1 MVLGTNW
8 NVGFKG
14 DLMANNKKHSN
25 GLLSF
30 LLWLLL
36 MSIIMVSAARGE
48 DRALLIGVGRYSQFE
63 EKLNGVGLDIAM
75 MREFVHLMGFKSHE
89 IKVLEHEQ
97 ASAAKVYDA
106 VENWLINGAGPDDRV
121 LFYFSGHGSQI
132 PDENYDEDDQFDEV
146 LLLYDTVLAE
156 KRGRQTLSGVLLD
169 DHLNHMLARMKSRNV
184 LVILDACHSGSAT
197 KRMQL
202 SSRSFQA
209 GQTKVKYF
217 YYSPS
222 LEAAGGSGS
231 FDLMKPQAISG
242 DGSQYVAITA
252 CRDDEKTVA
261 TAQGSIFTLGLRQTV
276 RSAAA
281 AGASITP
288 EELQLGTTKFIR
300 EQIRSDVAV
309 FHPQIAG
316 NIHLRKRPLKLI
328 SPAGGK
334 GFVRQKLETLVHK
347 SNETVWIKLNK
358 ACFEPGEALEISVW
372 IPEPGFLN
380 ILHITADDQA
390 TVLFPNQY
398 HPHNAV
404 GRGKITLPTRR
415 MDFEMVA
422 EGLSGPNLITAFLTR
437 SPVNGYQDGFKT
449 AKGVLAE
456 LSPNSTRSLVMRQ
469 GSGWL
474 AAGKTAAEIRGSG
487 QCRLE

>member
-1 MVLGTNW
+1 
-8 NVGFKG
+8 
-14 DLMANNKKHSN
+14 
-25 GLLSF
+25 
-30 LLWLLL
+30 
-36 MSIIMVSAARGE
+36 MVSAARGE
-48 DRALLIGVGRYSQFE
+48 DRALLIGVGRYAQFE
-63 EKLNGVGLDIAM
+63 EKLNGVSLDIGM

-89 IKVLEHEQ
+89 IKVLEHEH
-97 ASAAKVYDA
+97 ASAAKVYNA
-106 VENWLINGAGPDDRV
+106 IENWLINGVGPDDRV

-132 PDENYDEDDQFDEV
+132 PDENDDEDDQFDEV
-146 LLLYDTVLAE
+146 LLLYDTALAE
-156 KRGRQTLSGVLLD
+156 KRGQQTLNGVLLD
-169 DHLNHMLARMKSRNV
+169 DHLNHMLARMKSRNI

-202 SSRSFQA
+202 SSRSFQT
-209 GQTKVKYF
+209 GQAKVKYF
-217 YYSPS
+217 YYSPL

-231 FDLMKPQAISG
+231 FDLMKPRAIPGGESH
-242 DGSQYVAITA
+242 YVAITA

-261 TAQGSIFTLGLRQTV
+261 TAQGSIFTLGLRQTI

-281 AGASITP
+281 AGTSITP

-316 NIHLRKRPLKLI
+316 NLLLRKRPLKLV
-328 SPAGGK
+328 SAGGGN

-358 ACFEPGEALEISVW
+358 ACFEPGEAMEISVW

-380 ILHITADDQA
+380 LMHIAADDQA

-422 EGLSGPNLITAFLTR
+422 EGPSGPNLIIAFITR
-437 SPVNGYQDGFKT
+437 LPINGYQDGFKT

-474 AAGKTAAEIRGSG
+474 AAGKTAADIKGNG
-487 QCRLE
+487 QCRIE

>member
-1 MVLGTNW
+1 
-8 NVGFKG
+8 
-14 DLMANNKKHSN
+14 MANNKNRSH
-25 GLLSF
+25 GLLTF

-48 DRALLIGVGRYSQFE
+48 DRALLIGVGRYAQFE
-63 EKLNGVGLDIAM
+63 EKLNGVSLDIAM
-75 MREFVHLMGFKSHE
+75 MREFVHLMGFKTHE

-97 ASAAKVYDA
+97 ASTAKVYDA
-106 VENWLINGAGPDDRV
+106 VENWLIDGAGPDDRV

-132 PDENYDEDDQFDEV
+132 PDENKDEDDQFDEV
-146 LLLYDTVLAE
+146 LLLYDTVLTE
-156 KRGRQTLSGVLLD
+156 KHGRQALSGVLLD
-169 DHLNHMLARMKSRNV
+169 DHLNHMLARMKSRNI

-202 SSRSFQA
+202 SSRSFQT
-209 GQTKVKYF
+209 GQAKVKYF

-222 LEAAGGSGS
+222 LEAADGSGS
-231 FDLMKPQAISG
+231 FDLMKPRAIPGAESH
-242 DGSQYVAITA
+242 YVAITA

-281 AGASITP
+281 AGANITP

-316 NIHLRKRPLKLI
+316 NSHLRKRPLKLI
-328 SPAGGK
+328 SAAPGN

-380 ILHITADDQA
+380 IMHIAVDDRA

-398 HPHNAV
+398 HPQNAV

-422 EGLSGPNLITAFLTR
+422 QGPSGPNLITAFLTR
-437 SPVNGYQDGFKT
+437 SPINGYQNGFRS

-469 GSGWL
+469 SSGWL
-474 AAGKTAAEIRGSG
+474 AAGKTAAEIRGNG
-487 QCRLE
+487 QCK

>member
-1 MVLGTNW
+1 
-8 NVGFKG
+8 
-14 DLMANNKKHSN
+14 MANNKKRSH
-25 GLLSF
+25 GLVSF

-48 DRALLIGVGRYSQFE
+48 DRALLIGVGRYAQFE
-63 EKLNGVGLDIAM
+63 EKLNGVSLDIGM
-75 MREFVHLMGFKSHE
+75 MREFVHLLGFKSHE
-89 IKVLEHEQ
+89 IKVLEHEH
-97 ASAAKVYDA
+97 ASAANVYNA
-106 VENWLINGAGPDDRV
+106 IENWLINGVRADDRV

-132 PDENYDEDDQFDEV
+132 PDENDDEDDQFDEV

-156 KRGRQTLSGVLLD
+156 KRGQQTLNGVLLD
-169 DHLNHMLARMKSRNV
+169 DHLNHMLARMKSRNI

-202 SSRSFQA
+202 SSRSFQT
-209 GQTKVKYF
+209 GQAKVKYF
-217 YYSPS
+217 YYSPL

-231 FDLMKPQAISG
+231 FDLMKPRAIPGGESH
-242 DGSQYVAITA
+242 YVAITA

-261 TAQGSIFTLGLRQTV
+261 TAQGSIFTLGLRQTL

-316 NIHLRKRPLKLI
+316 NLLLRKRPLKLV
-328 SPAGGK
+328 SAGGGN

-358 ACFEPGEALEISVW
+358 ACFEPGEAMEISVW

-380 ILHITADDQA
+380 LMHIAADDQA

-398 HPHNAV
+398 HPQNAV
-404 GRGKITLPTRR
+404 GRGKISLPTRR

-422 EGLSGPNLITAFLTR
+422 EGPSGPNLIIAFITR
-437 SPVNGYQDGFKT
+437 LPINGYQDGFKT

-469 GSGWL
+469 DSGWL
-474 AAGKTAAEIRGSG
+474 AAGKTAADIKGNG
-487 QCRLE
+487 QCRIE

>member
-1 MVLGTNW
+1 
-8 NVGFKG
+8 
-14 DLMANNKKHSN
+14 
-25 GLLSF
+25 
-30 LLWLLL
+30 
-36 MSIIMVSAARGE
+36 MVSAARGE
-48 DRALLIGVGRYSQFE
+48 DRALLIGVGRYAQFE
-63 EKLNGVGLDIAM
+63 EKLNGVSLDIGM

-89 IKVLEHEQ
+89 IKVLEHEH
-97 ASAAKVYDA
+97 ASAANVYNA
-106 VENWLINGAGPDDRV
+106 IENWLINGVRADDRV

-132 PDENYDEDDQFDEV
+132 PDENDDEDDQFDEV

-156 KRGRQTLSGVLLD
+156 KRGQQTLNGVLLD
-169 DHLNHMLARMKSRNV
+169 DHLNHMLARMKSRNI

-202 SSRSFQA
+202 SSRSFQT
-209 GQTKVKYF
+209 GQAKVKYF
-217 YYSPS
+217 YYSPL

-231 FDLMKPQAISG
+231 FDLMKPRAIPGGESH
-242 DGSQYVAITA
+242 YVAITA

-316 NIHLRKRPLKLI
+316 NLLLRKRPLKLV
-328 SPAGGK
+328 SAGGGN

-358 ACFEPGEALEISVW
+358 ACFEPGEAMEISVW

-380 ILHITADDQA
+380 LMHIAADDQA

-422 EGLSGPNLITAFLTR
+422 EGPSGPNLIIAFITR
-437 SPVNGYQDGFKT
+437 LPINGYQDGFKT

-474 AAGKTAAEIRGSG
+474 AAGKTAADIKGNG
-487 QCRLE
+487 QCRIE

>member
-1 MVLGTNW
+1 
-8 NVGFKG
+8 
-14 DLMANNKKHSN
+14 
-25 GLLSF
+25 
-30 LLWLLL
+30 
-36 MSIIMVSAARGE
+36 MVSAARGE
-48 DRALLIGVGRYSQFE
+48 DRALLIGVGRYAQFE
-63 EKLNGVGLDIAM
+63 EKLNGVSLDIGM

-97 ASAAKVYDA
+97 ASAANVYNA
-106 VENWLINGAGPDDRV
+106 IENWLINGVRADDRV

-132 PDENYDEDDQFDEV
+132 PDENDDEDDQFDEV

-156 KRGRQTLSGVLLD
+156 KRGQQTLNGVLLD
-169 DHLNHMLARMKSRNV
+169 DHLNHMLARMKSRNI

-202 SSRSFQA
+202 SSRSFQT
-209 GQTKVKYF
+209 GQAKVKYF
-217 YYSPS
+217 YYSPL

-231 FDLMKPQAISG
+231 FDLMKPRAIPGGESH
-242 DGSQYVAITA
+242 YVAITA

-316 NIHLRKRPLKLI
+316 NLLLRKRPLKLV
-328 SPAGGK
+328 SAGGGN
-334 GFVRQKLETLVHK
+334 GFVRKKLETLVHK
-347 SNETVWIKLNK
+347 SIETVWIKLNK
-358 ACFEPGEALEISVW
+358 ACFEPGEAMEISVW

-380 ILHITADDQA
+380 LMHIAADDQA

-422 EGLSGPNLITAFLTR
+422 EGPSGPNLIIAFITR
-437 SPVNGYQDGFKT
+437 LPINGYQDGFKT

-474 AAGKTAAEIRGSG
+474 AAGKTAADIKGNG
-487 QCRLE
+487 QCRIE

>member
-1 MVLGTNW
+1 
-8 NVGFKG
+8 
-14 DLMANNKKHSN
+14 MAITMAFN
-25 GLLSF
+25 
-30 LLWLLL
+30 
-36 MSIIMVSAARGE
+36 SAGRRSAPF
-48 DRALLIGVGRYSQFE
+48 IGVGRYAQFE
-63 EKLNGVGLDIAM
+63 EKLNGVSLDIAM

-97 ASAAKVYDA
+97 ASTAKVYDA

-132 PDENYDEDDQFDEV
+132 PDGNNDEDDQFDEV

-156 KRGRQTLSGVLLD
+156 KRGRQTLTGVLLD
-169 DHLNHMLARMKSRNV
+169 DHLNHMLARMKSRNI

-202 SSRSFQA
+202 SSRSFQT
-209 GQTKVKYF
+209 GQAKVKYF

-222 LEAAGGSGS
+222 LEAAGRSGS
-231 FDLMKPQAISG
+231 FDLMTPPAIPG
-242 DGSQYVAITA
+242 DESHYVAITA

-276 RSAAA
+276 RAAAA

-288 EELQLGTTKFIR
+288 EELQLGTTNFIR
-300 EQIRSDVAV
+300 DQIRSDVAV

-316 NIHLRKRPLKLI
+316 NLHLRKRPLKLV
-328 SPAGGK
+328 SAGGGN

-358 ACFEPGEALEISVW
+358 VCFEPGEVLEISVW
-372 IPEPGFLN
+372 IPEPGYLN
-380 ILHITADDQA
+380 LMHIAADDQA

-404 GRGKITLPTRR
+404 GRGKIVSAYR
-415 MDFEMVA
+415 A
-422 EGLSGPNLITAFLTR
+422 H
-437 SPVNGYQDGFKT
+437 GF
-449 AKGVLAE
+449 
-456 LSPNSTRSLVMRQ
+456 
-469 GSGWL
+469 
-474 AAGKTAAEIRGSG
+474 
-487 QCRLE
+487 

>member
-1 MVLGTNW
+1 
-8 NVGFKG
+8 
-14 DLMANNKKHSN
+14 
-25 GLLSF
+25 
-30 LLWLLL
+30 
-36 MSIIMVSAARGE
+36 
-48 DRALLIGVGRYSQFE
+48 
-63 EKLNGVGLDIAM
+63 
-75 MREFVHLMGFKSHE
+75 
-89 IKVLEHEQ
+89 
-97 ASAAKVYDA
+97 
-106 VENWLINGAGPDDRV
+106 
-121 LFYFSGHGSQI
+121 
-132 PDENYDEDDQFDEV
+132 
-146 LLLYDTVLAE
+146 
-156 KRGRQTLSGVLLD
+156 
-169 DHLNHMLARMKSRNV
+169 MKSRNI

-197 KRMQL
+197 KRMQM

-209 GQTKVKYF
+209 GQAKVKFF

-231 FDLMKPQAISG
+231 FDFMKSQALPTEG
-242 DGSQYVAITA
+242 GHYVAITA

-261 TAQGSIFTLGLRQTV
+261 TAQGSIFTLGLRQTL

-281 AGASITP
+281 AGTSLTP

-316 NIHLRKRPLKLI
+316 NLHLRKRPLKLV
-328 SPAGGK
+328 SAGAGN

-358 ACFEPGEALEISVW
+358 GCFEPGEALEISVW

-380 ILHITADDQA
+380 IMHITADDRA

-404 GRGKITLPTRR
+404 GQGKIILPTRR

-422 EGLSGPNLITAFLTR
+422 EGPSGPNLITAFLTR
-437 SPVNGYQDGFKT
+437 SPINGYQNGFKT
-449 AKGVLAE
+449 TKGVLAE
-456 LSPNSTRSLVMRQ
+456 LSPNSTRALVMRR

-474 AAGKTAAEIRGSG
+474 AAGKTAAEIRGNG

>member
-1 MVLGTNW
+1 
-8 NVGFKG
+8 
-14 DLMANNKKHSN
+14 MANNKKRSH

-48 DRALLIGVGRYSQFE
+48 DRALLIGVGRYAQFE
-63 EKLNGVGLDIAM
+63 EKLNGVSLDIAM
-75 MREFVHLMGFKSHE
+75 MREFVHLMGFKPHE

-97 ASAAKVYDA
+97 ASTAKVYDA
-106 VENWLINGAGPDDRV
+106 VENWLIDGAGPDDRV

-132 PDENYDEDDQFDEV
+132 PDENKDEDDQFDEV
-146 LLLYDTVLAE
+146 LLLYDTVLTE
-156 KRGRQTLSGVLLD
+156 KHGRQALSGVLLD
-169 DHLNHMLARMKSRNV
+169 DHLNHMLARMKSRNI

-202 SSRSFQA
+202 SSRSFQT
-209 GQTKVKYF
+209 GQAKVKYF

-231 FDLMKPQAISG
+231 FDLMKPRAIPGAESH
-242 DGSQYVAITA
+242 YVAITA

-281 AGASITP
+281 AGANITP

-316 NIHLRKRPLKLI
+316 NSHLRKRPLKLI
-328 SPAGGK
+328 SAAAGN

-380 ILHITADDQA
+380 IMHITADDQA

-398 HPHNAV
+398 HPQNAV
-404 GRGKITLPTRR
+404 GRGKIILPTKR

-422 EGLSGPNLITAFLTR
+422 QGPSGPNLITVFLTR
-437 SPVNGYQDGFKT
+437 SPINGYQNGFRS
-449 AKGVLAE
+449 ARGVLAE

-469 GSGWL
+469 GSAWL
-474 AAGKTAAEIRGSG
+474 AAGKTAAEIRGNG
-487 QCRLE
+487 QCK

>member
-1 MVLGTNW
+1 
-8 NVGFKG
+8 
-14 DLMANNKKHSN
+14 MAKNKKRSH

-48 DRALLIGVGRYSQFE
+48 DRALLIGVGRYAQFE
-63 EKLNGVGLDIAM
+63 EKLNGVSLDISM
-75 MREFVHLMGFKSHE
+75 MKEFVHLMGFNNHE
-89 IKVLEHEQ
+89 IKVLEHEH
-97 ASAAKVYDA
+97 ASTEKVYDA
-106 VENWLINGAGPDDRV
+106 VENWLTNGAGPDDRV

-132 PDENYDEDDQFDEV
+132 PDENNDEDDQFDEV
-146 LLLYDTVLAE
+146 LLLYDTVLTE
-156 KRGRQTLSGVLLD
+156 KHGRQTLSGVLLD
-169 DHLNHMLARMKSRNV
+169 DHLSHMLARMKSRNI

-209 GQTKVKYF
+209 GQAKVKYF

-222 LEAAGGSGS
+222 LEATGGSGS
-231 FDLMKPQAISG
+231 FDLMKPQAIPA
-242 DGSQYVAITA
+242 DGSHYVAITA

-316 NIHLRKRPLKLI
+316 NLNLRKRPLKLV
-328 SPAGGK
+328 SPDGGK

-347 SNETVWIKLNK
+347 SNETVWLKLNK

-380 ILHITADDQA
+380 IMYITAGDQA

-398 HPHNAV
+398 HLHNAV
-404 GRGKITLPTRR
+404 ERGKIVLPTGR

-422 EGLSGPNLITAFLTR
+422 AGPSEPNLITAFLTR
-437 SPVNGYQDGFKT
+437 SPINGYQDGFKT

-456 LSPNSTRSLVMRQ
+456 LSPNSTRSLEMRQ
-469 GSGWL
+469 GSDWL
-474 AAGKTAAEIRGSG
+474 AAGKVVAEIRGSG

>member
-1 MVLGTNW
+1 
-8 NVGFKG
+8 
-14 DLMANNKKHSN
+14 
-25 GLLSF
+25 
-30 LLWLLL
+30 
-36 MSIIMVSAARGE
+36 MVSAARGE
-48 DRALLIGVGRYSQFE
+48 DRALLIGVGRSAQFE
-63 EKLNGVGLDIAM
+63 EKLNGVSLDIGM
-75 MREFVHLMGFKSHE
+75 MSELVHLMGFKSHE

-97 ASAAKVYDA
+97 ASATNVYNA
-106 VENWLINGAGPDDRV
+106 IENWLINGVRADDRV

-132 PDENYDEDDQFDEV
+132 PDENDDEDDQFDEV

-156 KRGRQTLSGVLLD
+156 KRGQQTLNGVLLD
-169 DHLNHMLARMKSRNV
+169 DHLNHMLARMKSRNI

-202 SSRSFQA
+202 SSRSFQT
-209 GQTKVKYF
+209 GQAKVKYF
-217 YYSPS
+217 YYSPL

-231 FDLMKPQAISG
+231 FDLMKPRAIPGGESH
-242 DGSQYVAITA
+242 YVAITA

-316 NIHLRKRPLKLI
+316 NLLLRKRPLKLV
-328 SPAGGK
+328 SAGGGN
-334 GFVRQKLETLVHK
+334 GFVRKKLETLVHK
-347 SNETVWIKLNK
+347 SIETVWIKLNK
-358 ACFEPGEALEISVW
+358 ACFEPGEAMEISVW

-380 ILHITADDQA
+380 LMHIAADDQA

-422 EGLSGPNLITAFLTR
+422 EGPSGPNLIIAFITR
-437 SPVNGYQDGFKT
+437 LPINGYQDGFKT

-469 GSGWL
+469 DSGWL
-474 AAGKTAAEIRGSG
+474 AAGKTAADIKGNG
-487 QCRLE
+487 QCRIE

>member
-1 MVLGTNW
+1 
-8 NVGFKG
+8 
-14 DLMANNKKHSN
+14 MANNKNRSH
-25 GLLSF
+25 GLLTF

-48 DRALLIGVGRYSQFE
+48 DRALLIGVGRYAQFE
-63 EKLNGVGLDIAM
+63 EKLNGVSLDIAM
-75 MREFVHLMGFKSHE
+75 MREFVHLMGFKTHE

-97 ASAAKVYDA
+97 ASTAKVYDA
-106 VENWLINGAGPDDRV
+106 VENWLIDGAGPDDRV

-132 PDENYDEDDQFDEV
+132 PDENKDEDDQFDEV
-146 LLLYDTVLAE
+146 LLLYDTVLTE
-156 KRGRQTLSGVLLD
+156 KHGRQALSGVLLD
-169 DHLNHMLARMKSRNV
+169 DHLNHMLARMKSRNI

-202 SSRSFQA
+202 SSRSFQT
-209 GQTKVKYF
+209 GQAKVKYF

-222 LEAAGGSGS
+222 LEAADGSGS
-231 FDLMKPQAISG
+231 FDLMKPRAIPGAESH
-242 DGSQYVAITA
+242 YVAITA

-281 AGASITP
+281 AGANITP

-316 NIHLRKRPLKLI
+316 NSHLRKRPLKLI
-328 SPAGGK
+328 SAAPGN

-380 ILHITADDQA
+380 IMHIAVDDQA

-398 HPHNAV
+398 HPQNAV

-422 EGLSGPNLITAFLTR
+422 QGPSGPNLITAFLTR
-437 SPVNGYQDGFKT
+437 SPINGYQNGFRS

-469 GSGWL
+469 SSGWL
-474 AAGKTAAEIRGSG
+474 AAGKTAAEIRGNG
-487 QCRLE
+487 QCK

>member
-1 MVLGTNW
+1 
-8 NVGFKG
+8 
-14 DLMANNKKHSN
+14 MANNKKRSH

-48 DRALLIGVGRYSQFE
+48 DRALLIGVGRYAQFE
-63 EKLNGVGLDIAM
+63 ETLNGVSLDIAM
-75 MREFVHLMGFKSHE
+75 MREFAHLMGFKTDE
-89 IKVLEHEQ
+89 IKVLEHEH
-97 ASAAKVYDA
+97 ASTAKVYDA

-132 PDENYDEDDQFDEV
+132 PDENNDEDDQFDEV
-146 LLLYDTVLAE
+146 LLLYDTVFAE
-156 KRGRQTLSGVLLD
+156 KSGRQTLTGVLLD
-169 DHLNHMLARMKSRNV
+169 DHLSHMLARMKSRNI

-197 KRMQL
+197 KRLHL

-209 GQTKVKYF
+209 GQAKVKYF

-242 DGSQYVAITA
+242 NESHYVAITA

-276 RSAAA
+276 RSAAAA

-316 NIHLRKRPLKLI
+316 NLHLRKRPLKLV
-328 SPAGGK
+328 SAGGGN
-334 GFVRQKLETLVHK
+334 GFVQQKLETLVHK
-347 SNETVWIKLNK
+347 SNERVWIKLNK

-380 ILHITADDQA
+380 LIHIASDDQA

-422 EGLSGPNLITAFLTR
+422 EGPAGPNLITAFITR
-437 SPVNGYQDGFKT
+437 SPINGYQDGFKT
-449 AKGVLAE
+449 VKGVLAE
-456 LSPNSTRSLVMRQ
+456 LSPNSTRSLVLRQ

-474 AAGKTAAEIRGSG
+474 AAGKVAAEIRGSG
-487 QCRLE
+487 QCRIE

>member
-1 MVLGTNW
+1 
-8 NVGFKG
+8 
-14 DLMANNKKHSN
+14 MAKNKKRSD

-36 MSIIMVSAARGE
+36 MSIIMVSAARSE
-48 DRALLIGVGRYSQFE
+48 DRALLIGVGRYAQFE
-63 EKLNGVGLDIAM
+63 EKLNGVSLDISM
-75 MREFVHLMGFKSHE
+75 MREMVHLMGFKSHE

-97 ASAAKVYDA
+97 ASTARVYDA
-106 VENWLINGAGPDDRV
+106 VEDWLINGAGPDDRV

-132 PDENYDEDDQFDEV
+132 PDENNDEDDQFDEV
-146 LLLYDTVLAE
+146 LLLYDALLTE
-156 KRGRQTLSGVLLD
+156 KHGRQTLSNVLLD
-169 DHLNHMLARMKSRNV
+169 DHLNHMLARMKSRNI
-184 LVILDACHSGSAT
+184 LVVLDACHSGSAT
-197 KRMQL
+197 KRLQL
-202 SSRSFQA
+202 SSRSFQT
-209 GQTKVKYF
+209 GQAKVKYF
-217 YYSPS
+217 YYSPA

-231 FDLMKPQAISG
+231 FDLMKPRAIPG
-242 DGSQYVAITA
+242 DDSHYVAISA

-281 AGASITP
+281 AGAGITP
-288 EELQLGTTKFIR
+288 EGLQLGTTKFIR

-316 NIHLRKRPLKLI
+316 NLNLRKRPLKLV
-328 SPAGGK
+328 SPGGGK
-334 GFVRQKLETLVHK
+334 GYVRHKLETLVHK
-347 SNETVWIKLNK
+347 GNQTVWIKLNQ

-380 ILHITADDQA
+380 IMHITADDQA

-398 HPHNAV
+398 HRHNAV
-404 GRGKITLPTRR
+404 RRGKIVLPTRR

-422 EGLSGPNLITAFLTR
+422 TGPSGPNLITAFLTR
-437 SPVNGYQDGFKT
+437 SPINGYQDGFKT
-449 AKGVLAE
+449 AKDMLAE

-474 AAGKTAAEIRGSG
+474 AAGKVAAEIRGRG
-487 QCRLE
+487 ECRLE

>member
-1 MVLGTNW
+1 
-8 NVGFKG
+8 
-14 DLMANNKKHSN
+14 MANNKKRSH

-48 DRALLIGVGRYSQFE
+48 DRALLIGVGRYAQFE
-63 EKLNGVGLDIAM
+63 EKLNGVSLDVSM

-97 ASAAKVYDA
+97 ASTADVYDA
-106 VENWLINGAGPDDRV
+106 IENWLINGVGPDDRL

-132 PDENYDEDDQFDEV
+132 PDENNDEDDQFDEV
-146 LLLYDTVLAE
+146 LLLYDTVLTE

-169 DHLNHMLARMKSRNV
+169 DHLNQMLARMKSRNI

-209 GQTKVKYF
+209 DQAKVKYF

-231 FDLMKPQAISG
+231 FDLMKPQPQAIPG
-242 DGSQYVAITA
+242 DESRYVAITA

-276 RSAAA
+276 RAAAA
-281 AGASITP
+281 AGTSITP
-288 EELQLGTTKFIR
+288 EELQLGATKFIR
-300 EQIRSDVAV
+300 EQIRSYVAV

-316 NIHLRKRPLKLI
+316 NLHLRRRPLKLL
-328 SPAGGK
+328 SAGGGN
-334 GFVRQKLETLVHK
+334 GFVGQKLETLVHK
-347 SNETVWIKLNK
+347 SNEKVWIKLNK
-358 ACFEPGEALEISVW
+358 ACFEPGQALEISVW
-372 IPEPGFLN
+372 TPEPGFLN
-380 ILHITADDQA
+380 IMHITADDQA
-390 TVLFPNQY
+390 IVLFPNQY
-398 HPHNAV
+398 QPDNAV
-404 GRGKITLPTRR
+404 GQGKIVLPTGR

-422 EGLSGPNLITAFLTR
+422 TGPAGPNLITAFLTR
-437 SPVNGYQDGFKT
+437 SPINGYQDGFKT
-449 AKGVLAE
+449 AKSVLAE

-474 AAGKTAAEIRGSG
+474 AAGKVAAEIRGSG
-487 QCRLE
+487 QCKLK

>member
-14 DLMANNKKHSN
+14 DLMANKKKRSH

-48 DRALLIGVGRYSQFE
+48 DRALLIGVGRYAQFE
-63 EKLNGVGLDIAM
+63 EKLNGVSLDIGM
-75 MREFVHLMGFKSHE
+75 MREFVYLMGFKRHE
-89 IKVLEHEQ
+89 VKVLEHEH
-97 ASAAKVYDA
+97 ASTAKVYDA

-121 LFYFSGHGSQI
+121 LFYFSGHGSQV
-132 PDENYDEDDQFDEV
+132 PDENNDEDDQFDEV

-156 KRGRQTLSGVLLD
+156 KSGRQTLSGVLLD
-169 DHLNHMLARMKSRNV
+169 DDLNHMLARMKSRNI
-184 LVILDACHSGSAT
+184 LIILDACHSGSAT

-202 SSRSFQA
+202 SSRSFQT
-209 GQTKVKYF
+209 GQAKVKYF

-231 FDLMKPQAISG
+231 FDLMKPQAIPG
-242 DGSQYVAITA
+242 DESHYVAISA

-261 TAQGSIFTLGLRQTV
+261 TAQGSIFTLGLRQTI

-288 EELQLGTTKFIR
+288 EELQLGTANFIR
-300 EQIRSDVAV
+300 EQIRSDVAA

-316 NIHLRKRPLKLI
+316 DMLLRKRPLALV
-328 SPAGGK
+328 SAGGGN
-334 GFVRQKLETLVHK
+334 GFVRQKLESLVHK
-347 SNETVWIKLNK
+347 SNDAVWIKLNK
-358 ACFEPGEALEISVW
+358 ACFEPGEAMELSVW
-372 IPEPGFLN
+372 LPEPGFLN
-380 ILHITADDQA
+380 IMHIAADDRA

-404 GRGKITLPTRR
+404 GRGKITLPTGR

-422 EGLSGPNLITAFLTR
+422 EGPSGSNLITAFLTR
-437 SPVNGYQDGFKT
+437 SPINGYQDGFKT

-474 AAGKTAAEIRGSG
+474 AAGKVTAEIRGSG
-487 QCRLE
+487 QCRIE

>member
-1 MVLGTNW
+1 
-8 NVGFKG
+8 
-14 DLMANNKKHSN
+14 
-25 GLLSF
+25 
-30 LLWLLL
+30 
-36 MSIIMVSAARGE
+36 MVSAARGE
-48 DRALLIGVGRYSQFE
+48 DRALLIGVGRYAQFE
-63 EKLNGVGLDIAM
+63 EKLNGVSLDIGM

-89 IKVLEHEQ
+89 IKVLEHEH
-97 ASAAKVYDA
+97 ASAANVYNA
-106 VENWLINGAGPDDRV
+106 IENWLINGVRADDRV

-132 PDENYDEDDQFDEV
+132 PDENDDEDDQFDEV

-156 KRGRQTLSGVLLD
+156 KRGQQTLNGVLLD
-169 DHLNHMLARMKSRNV
+169 DHLNHMLARMKSRNI

-202 SSRSFQA
+202 SSRSFQT
-209 GQTKVKYF
+209 GQAKVKYF
-217 YYSPS
+217 YYSPL

-231 FDLMKPQAISG
+231 FDLMKPRAIPGGESH
-242 DGSQYVAITA
+242 YVAITA

-316 NIHLRKRPLKLI
+316 NLLLRKRPLKLV
-328 SPAGGK
+328 SAGGGN
-334 GFVRQKLETLVHK
+334 GFVRKKLETLVHK
-347 SNETVWIKLNK
+347 SIETVWIKLNK
-358 ACFEPGEALEISVW
+358 ACFEPGEAMEISVW

-380 ILHITADDQA
+380 LMHIAADDQA

-422 EGLSGPNLITAFLTR
+422 EGPSGPNLIIAFITR
-437 SPVNGYQDGFKT
+437 LPINGYQDGFKT

-474 AAGKTAAEIRGSG
+474 AAGKTAADIKGNG
-487 QCRLE
+487 QCRIE

>member
-1 MVLGTNW
+1 
-8 NVGFKG
+8 
-14 DLMANNKKHSN
+14 MANKKKRSH

-36 MSIIMVSAARGE
+36 MSIIMASAARGE
-48 DRALLIGVGRYSQFE
+48 DRALLIGVGRYAQFE
-63 EKLNGVGLDIAM
+63 EKLNGVSLDIAM
-75 MREFVHLMGFKSHE
+75 MREFIHLMGFKAHE
-89 IKVLEHEQ
+89 IKVLEHEH
-97 ASAAKVYDA
+97 ASTAKVYEA

-132 PDENYDEDDQFDEV
+132 PDENNDEDDQFDEV
-146 LLLYDTVLAE
+146 LLLYDTVLTE
-156 KRGRQTLSGVLLD
+156 KGGRQTLTGVLLD
-169 DHLNHMLARMKSRNV
+169 DHLNHMLARMKSRNI

-209 GQTKVKYF
+209 GQAKVKYF

-231 FDLMKPQAISG
+231 FDLMKPQAIPG
-242 DGSQYVAITA
+242 DESHYVAITA

-276 RSAAA
+276 RSAAAA

-316 NIHLRKRPLKLI
+316 SRHLRKRPLNLV
-328 SPAGGK
+328 SAGGGN

-380 ILHITADDQA
+380 LMYIAADDQA

-415 MDFEMVA
+415 MGFEMVA
-422 EGLSGPNLITAFLTR
+422 EGPSGPNLITAFITR
-437 SPVNGYQDGFKT
+437 SPINGFKDGFKT
-449 AKGVLAE
+449 AKGALAE

-474 AAGKTAAEIRGSG
+474 AAGKVAAEIRGSG
-487 QCRLE
+487 QCRIE